1 MASADPE
8 DEYNCSSAAADWAA
22 AAAAAAAAA
31 KASDDEAGVA
41 RAACARKHG
50 ENGSDF

>member
-22 AAAAAAAAA
+22 AAAAAAAE
-31 KASDDEAGVA
+31 ASDDEAGVA